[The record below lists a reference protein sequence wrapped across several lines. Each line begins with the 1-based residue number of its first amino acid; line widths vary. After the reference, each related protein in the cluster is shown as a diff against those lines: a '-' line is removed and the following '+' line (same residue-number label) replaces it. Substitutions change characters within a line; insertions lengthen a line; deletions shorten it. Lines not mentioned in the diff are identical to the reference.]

1 MLMIPIFD
9 RRMPAATQW
18 QAGMNLQRQRGVVL
32 LFAMIVVVL
41 LLIAAV
47 ALIRSVD
54 SSLIVAGNIA
64 FKRDLLNQGER
75 AIAIARKSMSGNGAL
90 ADSAIRQSNLP
101 ANNYAAIVL
110 PTNAQGIPNI
120 LLSDDAWASSHMTG
134 ADITDNT
141 SGVTIRYVID
151 RLCTENGP
159 PSSAKCVVSSRG
171 ANGGSDFLSLH
182 KAGGGTAP
190 VYRISVRITGPKNTQ
205 TYVQSTF
212 SI

>member
-1 MLMIPIFD
+1 
-9 RRMPAATQW
+9 
-18 QAGMNLQRQRGVVL
+18 MNLQRQRGVIL
-32 LFAMIVVVL
+32 LFAMVVVVL

-90 ADSAIRQSNLP
+90 ADSATRQSNAP
-101 ANNYAAIVL
+101 ANNYSAIVL

-120 LLSDDAWASSHMTG
+120 LLSDDAWTSSHMTG
-134 ADITDNT
+134 ADIADNA

-151 RLCTENGP
+151 RLCTASGP

-171 ANGGSDFLSLH
+171 ANGGSAFLITR
-182 KAGGGTAP
+182 KAGGDAPP
-190 VYRISVRITGPKNTQ
+190 VYRISVRITGPQNTQ